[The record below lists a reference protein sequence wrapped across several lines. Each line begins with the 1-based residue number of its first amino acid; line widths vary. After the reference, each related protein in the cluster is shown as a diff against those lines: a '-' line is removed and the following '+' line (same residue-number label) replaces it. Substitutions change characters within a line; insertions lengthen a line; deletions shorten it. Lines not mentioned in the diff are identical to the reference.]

1 MFKSDSF
8 RSLKWTSNRF
18 YLAGKNDKQN
28 NLVRNLA
35 HVCKTQKFTKKD
47 TVEGVEMS

>member
-8 RSLKWTSNRF
+8 RSLKWTSSRF
-18 YLAGKNDKQN
+18 YFTGKNDKQN
-28 NLVRNLA
+28 NLVRNLVHA
-35 HVCKTQKFTKKD
+35 CKMQKFTKKD